1 MYWVDTSRFPLLF
14 LLLLTAEIYFAILFV
29 MINPNVTFL
38 SYFFF
43 FWWLFFPPTVAFHSS
58 QILYSI
64 FPTPRAHAYKSFP
77 IIAICRYN
85 PISDL
90 FSVPKYKS
98 PEIQEILLLYSGYR
112 KLEKY
117 RRCTLKNADWLT
129 DESFCMA
136 LI

>member
-29 MINPNVTFL
+29 MINPNDYISFL
-38 SYFFF
+38 F
-43 FWWLFFPPTVAFHSS
+43 LFLLMIIFPPLLLF
-58 QILYSI
+58 IILKLYST